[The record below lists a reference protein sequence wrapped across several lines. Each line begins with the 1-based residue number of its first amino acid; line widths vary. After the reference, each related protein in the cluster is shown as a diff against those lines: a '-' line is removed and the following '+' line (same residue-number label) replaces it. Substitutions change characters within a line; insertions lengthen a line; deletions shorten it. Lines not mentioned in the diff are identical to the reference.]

1 MKIILFD
8 QTFLC
13 NNEIKAV
20 DQLFEQLVQS
30 LTETGQGIGCLEVD
44 GVEVYTDFE
53 QYITEHLS
61 SIEVIIIKIKTEKEL
76 LDDTLSSVRNYLA
89 RAIPE
94 IDKLV
99 DHFYQGVTSETW
111 NTFAQ
116 LLDGLQY
123 IMECLDVVTFHN
135 DWYLNAEQF
144 AHAKENLSQK
154 IIMLQNAA
162 ESQDRV
168 WLSDVLLYEIIPF
181 FKSLNIIIDLNI
193 SKNVVH

>member
-1 MKIILFD
+1 M
-8 QTFLC
+8 
-13 NNEIKAV
+13 AV
-20 DQLFEQLVQS
+20 DKLFQQVVQS
-30 LTETGQGIGCLEVD
+30 LSETGQSISYMEID

-53 QYITEHLS
+53 KYISDHLN
-61 SIEVIIIKIKTEKEL
+61 SIEVIKVKLKTEKEL
-76 LDDTLSSVRNYLA
+76 LDDMLISVRDYIE
-89 RAIPE
+89 RAVPE

-123 IMECLDVVTFHN
+123 IMECLDVVTLHN
-135 DWYLNAEQF
+135 EWYLNAEQF
-144 AHAKENLSQK
+144 AHAKKSLSQK

-168 WLSDVLLYEIIPF
+168 WLSDVLLYEIIPA
-181 FKSLNIIIDLNI
+181 FKSLTIIVESNI
-193 SKNVVH
+193 SKNNVH